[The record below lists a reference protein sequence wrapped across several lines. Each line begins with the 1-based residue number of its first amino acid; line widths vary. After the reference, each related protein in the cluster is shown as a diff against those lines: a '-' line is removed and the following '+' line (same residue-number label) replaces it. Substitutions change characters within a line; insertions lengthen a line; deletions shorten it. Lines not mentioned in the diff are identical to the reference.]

1 MHKNSYLKD
10 ILAIAK
16 ENAPAAFFVTKN
28 PTTGIFSNYR
38 ASALGMFFPRNDASM
53 SAN

>member
-16 ENAPAAFFVTKN
+16 ENAPATFFVTKN
-28 PTTGIFSNYR
+28 PITGIFSDCR
-38 ASALGMFFPRNDASM
+38 TGALGIFGPRNDA
-53 SAN
+53 